1 MKNPIAVLDNILVEK
16 LVENKTGLV
25 LPEGI
30 NADENRAE
38 GKGKVVSVGHGI
50 RRADGTIAKQI
61 IEVGDVIYFSR
72 YTPVKIE
79 DKEYLI
85 TKEVHVLL
93 ILKDEEIKPT
103 KHK

>member
-1 MKNPIAVLDNILVEK
+1 MKPIAVLDNILVER
-16 LVENKTGLV
+16 VVDQNKAGLV
-25 LPEGI
+25 LPEYVK
-30 NADENRAE
+30 NDERAE
-38 GKGKVVSVGHGI
+38 GKGRVISVGQGI
-50 RRADGTIAKQI
+50 RRADGTIAPQI
-61 IEVGDVIYFSR
+61 IKEGDIIYFSR

-93 ILKDEEIKPT
+93 ILKDEKVKSN